1 MWSVTDGQQGE
12 ISILIKSL
20 SMFTI
25 KKINQQKILL
35 EKYNLVFKKYF
46 FLWILDCKHFI
57 EVIIY

>member
-25 KKINQQKILL
+25 KKINQQKILS

-46 FLWILDCKHFI
+46 FSFYFRL
-57 EVIIY
+57 

>member
-46 FLWILDCKHFI
+46 FFILDCKHFI
-57 EVIIY
+57 KIIIY